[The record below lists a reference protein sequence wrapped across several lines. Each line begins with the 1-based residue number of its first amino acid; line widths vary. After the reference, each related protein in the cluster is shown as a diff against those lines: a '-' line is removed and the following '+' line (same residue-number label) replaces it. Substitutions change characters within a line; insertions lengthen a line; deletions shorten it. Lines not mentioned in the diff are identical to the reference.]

1 VLAGAW
7 IGFAPGNVDCTC
19 RNDRSGASPTLSRD
33 AHHDGEIHGLPD
45 PFWHGS
51 VILSP
56 RGKGT
61 RHAIPAIF
69 VGVLAIEAVA
79 IGASLPAMLP

>member
-1 VLAGAW
+1 MLLALAGMTSRALRRLHH
-7 IGFAPGNVDCTC
+7 AT
-19 RNDRSGASPTLSRD
+19 SRD

-45 PFWHGS
+45 PFWHARS
-51 VILSP
+51 SLSP

-61 RHAIPAIF
+61 RLAIPAIF
-69 VGVLAIEAVA
+69 IGVLAIEVVA

>member
-1 VLAGAW
+1 MLIALAGMTSRALRRPYH
-7 IGFAPGNVDCTC
+7 AT
-19 RNDRSGASPTLSRD
+19 SRD